1 MEQLFQQTD
10 TCDAK
15 LISADYKEFRVHKA
29 VAAVASDKLRKHF
42 FHIHPGST
50 CCKTN
55 CTSEALIQVVNF
67 MYKGWQGMTVDSF
80 EKFCRL
86 HPGTNTDAVN
96 DWVNIVTD
104 MFLVAKE
111 LKMHNFIHSIYYWHC
126 DFLKQEP
133 TLTDVIIDAMH
144 NKSKANENLTDFHF
158 MTRHF
163 HWLSFKKE
171 SSEDASDNR
180 FQPLTDDVL
189 EAESALLLLAAQ
201 KNEING
207 LYLLTAETNG
217 ENNDHVKTYDQL
229 NGNCI
234 FKEKKHKGS
243 QSVVGFLHSKKKNQW
258 QPGNNQCV
266 QMEF

>member
-50 CCKTN
+50 CYKTN
-55 CTSEALIQVVNF
+55 CKSEALIQVVNF

-104 MFLVAKE
+104 MFVVAKE
-111 LKMHNFIHSIYYWHC
+111 LKMHDFIHSICHWYY

-163 HWLSFKKE
+163 YWLSFKKE

-180 FQPLTDDVL
+180 FQLLTDDVL
-189 EAESALLLLAAQ
+189 EAKSAPLLLAAQ

-207 LYLLTAETNG
+207 SHLLTAETNG
-217 ENNDHVKTYDQL
+217 ENNDHIKTYDQL

-243 QSVVGFLHSKKKNQW
+243 QSVVGFLHSKKKT
-258 QPGNNQCV
+258 
-266 QMEF
+266 MATRK